1 LSGQERMMP
10 RDRERERE
18 EEKEKRKEGLD
29 KWVPSK

>member
-18 EEKEKRKEGLD
+18 EEEKEERKEGLYHD
-29 KWVPSK
+29 K